1 MNENLNSVI
10 DLYKFN
16 NIKFDSIEKKDSIV
30 IIYFIY
36 FDIKLYINVDI
47 VSKIYYFDYLMC
59 DKMNINSQLFDI
71 NLNKKLIDKILMINL
86 KLSILKYKE
95 FDINEILEIIDYHIN
110 YKNNNNLYDNKK
122 LENHDDY
129 NFFSKEKNK
138 TKFLLDELLFKT
150 EYNKIIN
157 NIDKKTYN
165 LKNIP
170 EKLLKNKN
178 MKFIINNINEV
189 NKDFSHNHY
198 IIPEDNNPF
207 KLLIRFQFKK
217 GKIGTYLKELN
228 KTLGFNYVEL
238 RLILDPLLYPYVP
251 VKLEYIKPL
260 VDPILIF
267 NFNNIEFL
275 KLKNWNPFISLNWI
289 VINFGNFLENII
301 SNYIFD
307 DLEEYEY
314 LSSTEI
320 SDLCNNL
327 VLFSDTIK
335 MKAYKKID
343 FNLKFNNLSLKVSSN
358 KNYLPGG
365 TGYGFGKSDWNY
377 HDLDKKLSSDEDKI
391 INYLDNFLNKIN
403 SKNISIFLS
412 SCLPNYLLE
421 KLNNSILDLLKHI
434 KVYMNIFLILEKIIK
449 LDVPIEF
456 INILF
461 CKIDKLYIDSVK
473 YIQMD
478 VTDDKDEIICCSK
491 IKSIYNLYFL
501 IQTNKKKVDELH
513 NLLDEK
519 SKFKKMVF
527 NHIYDIKEEVIS
539 FKDYKIP
546 ISHKMHKNK
555 NIKMNLKSLKRIKKE
570 IFMLRDKNS
579 IPIEWDS
586 SILLRI
592 PSEKINIMTFLI
604 SGPKDTPYHNGLFE
618 FHVSFPENYPLK
630 PPHVLFCTNGN
641 GTIRMNPNL
650 YQGEGKTCLSLLGT
664 WHTSQESE
672 GWIPTKSNLLQV
684 MTSIQA
690 MILGVSHPYFN
701 EPTYEKDFNTDETT
715 PAMKKSKKYNDEK
728 RYFTIKWAIN
738 NNIKNP
744 PISFEDFVK
753 DYFITKEKELLEITK
768 IWLDESGIFKN
779 KIQEERQIM
788 IELINNLKTDTYNKF
803 KKIKIINVSKEKYI
817 ENNSEESIMSD
828 ITEES
833 IVITDSCDS
842 VESTESAK
850 SADTDEIIEINDD
863 LVEKVKDIDLNKKHK

>member
-16 NIKFDSIEKKDSIV
+16 NIKYVSTENKDNIV
-30 IIYFIY
+30 KIYFTY
-36 FDIKLYINVDI
+36 FDIKLYIVLDLMSN
-47 VSKIYYFDYLMC
+47 IYYIDYIMS
-59 DKMNINSQLFDI
+59 DKMNINSKLFDI
-71 NLNKKLIDKILMINL
+71 NLKKKIANKILIINL
-86 KLSILKYKE
+86 KLSILKCKE
-95 FDINEILEIIDYHIN
+95 FDINKILEIIDYHIN
-110 YKNNNNLYDNKK
+110 YENNNKLYDNKK
-122 LENHDDY
+122 IENYDDY

-198 IIPEDNNPF
+198 ITLENNNPF
-207 KLLIRFQFKK
+207 KLLIRFKFKK
-217 GKIGTYLKELN
+217 GKIGSYLEKIN

-238 RLILDPLLYPYVP
+238 RLSLDPLLYPYVP

-260 VDPILIF
+260 VDPVLIF

-289 VINFGNFLENII
+289 VINFGNYLENII
-301 SNYIFD
+301 SDYIFD

-314 LSSTEI
+314 LSTSEI
-320 SDLCNNL
+320 SNLCNNL
-327 VLFSDTIK
+327 VLFSDITK
-335 MKAYKKID
+335 MNAYRKID
-343 FNLKFNNLSLKVSSN
+343 FDLKFNNLSLKVNNN

-365 TGYGFGKSDWNY
+365 TGYGFGDSDWNY
-377 HDLDKKLSSDEDKI
+377 HELDKKLSSDESKI
-391 INYLDNFLNKIN
+391 NNYLDNFLNKID
-403 SKNISIFLS
+403 SKNINIFLS
-412 SCLPNYLLE
+412 SCLPNFLLE

-434 KVYMNIFLILEKIIK
+434 KIYMNIFLILEKIINF
-449 LDVPIEF
+449 DIPIEF
-456 INILF
+456 TNILF

-478 VTDDKDEIICCSK
+478 VADDKDEILCCSK
-491 IKSIYNLYFL
+491 IKSLYNLYFK
-501 IQTNKKKVDELH
+501 IQTNKKKVNELD

-527 NHIYDIKEEVIS
+527 NHIYDVKDDVIS

-555 NIKMNLKSLKRIKKE
+555 EIKMSLKALKRIKKE

-592 PSEKINIMTFLI
+592 PSNKINIMTFLI

-618 FHVSFPENYPLK
+618 FHVSFPNNYPLK

-641 GTIRMNPNL
+641 GEVRMNPNL

-672 GWIPTKSNLLQV
+672 GWIATKSNLLQV

-690 MILGVSHPYFN
+690 MILGVRHPYFN
-701 EPTYEKDFNTDETT
+701 EPTYEKEYNENDETT
-715 PAMKKSKKYNDEK
+715 PAMRRSKKYNDER
-728 RYFTIKWAIN
+728 RYYTIKWAIN
-738 NNIKNP
+738 NHIKNP

-753 DYFITKEKELLEITK
+753 DYFIAKEKELLEITK
-768 IWLDESGIFKN
+768 LWLDESVLFKEN
-779 KIQEERQIM
+779 IKEERFKM
-788 IELINNLKTDTYNKF
+788 IELINNLKNNNHNKL
-803 KKIKIINVSKEKYI
+803 KKEKIIIVSKEKYN
-817 ENNSEESIMSD
+817 ENNSEESI
-828 ITEES
+828 EL
-833 IVITDSCDS
+833 TDSCES
-842 VESTESAK
+842 VETAK
-850 SADTDEIIEINDD
+850 SADTDESIEIMDD
-863 LVEKVKDIDLNKKHK
+863 IVEKVKDMDFDKKHK